1 MMRTRI
7 ERAATI
13 AAFAIVGWAVCAAA
27 IGIGFGLM
35 SERGALILHAIVA
48 PIAFAGLSWLY
59 FARCAYT
66 RPLTT
71 ALLFLA
77 VVVALDV
84 FVVALLIEKSFA
96 MFASPLG
103 TWAPL
108 FLIFASTWTAGA
120 LVERTRRR
128 SRSRSGEGGLVERRF
143 GHGKALRSPGGGTAI
158 PRR

>member
-1 MMRTRI
+1 MTRTTI
-7 ERAATI
+7 ARAAVI
-13 AAFAIVGWAVCAAA
+13 AVFAIVGWAVCAAA
-27 IGIGFGLM
+27 IGIGFSFM
-35 SERGALILHAIVA
+35 TEHRALILHAIVA

-59 FARCAYT
+59 FTRFAYT
-66 RPLTT
+66 GPLTT

-77 VVVALDV
+77 IVVALDI

-108 FLIFASTWTAGA
+108 FLIFASTWAAGA

-128 SRSRSGEGGLVERRF
+128 
-143 GHGKALRSPGGGTAI
+143 
-158 PRR
+158 